1 VRISTDCA
9 PFYSLRFT
17 TEKLCPGTRH
27 DHEFPDGDEKG
38 QLSFTLTSILAK
50 INGHKDLEANLSYV
64 PDSTRLEIKDVSKK
78 VKLNHLVQHR
88 LRIGTFRGNG
98 DTKYRNV
105 WAHVHGQYAS
115 HDQEKRNKISYF
127 HSVGVKLEPQDV
139 KKIAFAQPFQ
149 YIKNLDTDH
158 GQEKLRFLILFY
170 FLEAGYLESV
180 EFTVDGFNYFRRAVL
195 DIAKDR
201 KNAGAAPV
209 RTKSSNSSQ
218 KIIPRPAPCPR
229 TELLTLSEISQ
240 RAISPL
246 TPRDIGNVSAKDTV
260 PSQARKRSTQE
271 REDDEDF
278 ERKYS

>member
-1 VRISTDCA
+1 MPRDTARPRV
-9 PFYSLRFT
+9 
-17 TEKLCPGTRH
+17 
-27 DHEFPDGDEKG
+27 PDGDEKE

-50 INGHKDLEANLSYV
+50 INGHKDDLESNLSYV
-64 PDSTRLEIKDVSKK
+64 PDSTKLEIKDVSQKA
-78 VKLNHLVQHR
+78 KLNHLVQHS
-88 LRIGTFRGNG
+88 LRIGTFRGDG
-98 DTKYRNV
+98 DTKYRIV

-127 HSVGVKLEPQDV
+127 DSVGVRLEPQDV
-139 KKIAFAQPFQ
+139 KKVTFAQPFQ

-158 GQEKLRFLILFY
+158 GQEKLRFMILFY

-218 KIIPRPAPCPR
+218 KIIARPAPRPR
-229 TELLTLSEISQ
+229 TELLTLSEISH